1 MQACIHTEGLCAG
14 LGHSCGCWQG
24 NVLVYNS
31 QGPGSREHIAG
42 GHPPCQLGTL
52 PVQWS
57 HTLPIPGEPGPHG
70 PSLIQTLDLLEL
82 NLPPS
87 KPSSRQDRLVVEL
100 EKKVYE
106 DLTITE
112 KAPARDW
119 DADDAKVIR
128 AG

>member
-14 LGHSCGCWQG
+14 LGHNCRCWQG

-42 GHPPCQLGTL
+42 GHPPCQLGTV

-57 HTLPIPGEPGPHG
+57 YTLPIQGEPGPHG

-100 EKKVYE
+100 EKKV
-106 DLTITE
+106 
-112 KAPARDW
+112 KRNF
-119 DADDAKVIR
+119 AKISQSR
-128 AG
+128 REPLLGIGMLMMQRL

>member
-1 MQACIHTEGLCAG
+1 MPARHRA
-14 LGHSCGCWQG
+14 SAV
-24 NVLVYNS
+24 VL
-31 QGPGSREHIAG
+31 HIADTRG
-42 GHPPCQLGTL
+42 A
-52 PVQWS
+52 W
-57 HTLPIPGEPGPHG
+57 PHG

>member
-1 MQACIHTEGLCAG
+1 MQACIHNGGLCDG
-14 LGHSCGCWQG
+14 LGHSLCWQG

-42 GHPPCQLGTL
+42 GHPPCQLGTV

-57 HTLPIPGEPGPHG
+57 YTLPIQGEPGPHG

-100 EKKVYE
+100 EKKV
-106 DLTITE
+106 
-112 KAPARDW
+112 KRNF
-119 DADDAKVIR
+119 AKISQSR
-128 AG
+128 REPLLGIGMLMMQRL